1 MEDRPTMKNQKVT
14 GKSKLYCNRCGSFDL
29 TKSNRGFVAKFIF
42 DEPKKLHCQ
51 SCDTKLSFQ
60 KIASNLPLTPPS
72 LYAKS
77 DSTVLSNDKL
87 GRPIYVTIDDYVS
100 SANEETASLNSQWVF
115 FLRGVFGGLALFGV
129 LISLF
134 LISPFSKLGEINA
147 EVYLE
152 PIMRLGEVEV
162 IRLDNTNNKNAD
174 MEVALLEDPK
184 KAPDDLVWEEVAG
197 SISGLSRK
205 AAAEAIKPVL
215 IQEDQSSEKPPGA
228 AIKKQDSSP
237 DLSQPVK
244 TILQDLDRLLKN

>member
-1 MEDRPTMKNQKVT
+1 MKNQKVT

-29 TKSNRGFVAKFIF
+29 TKSDRGFVAKFIF

-51 SCDTKLSFQ
+51 SCDTKLTFQ

-77 DSTVLSNDKL
+77 DSTVLSSDKL
-87 GRPIYVTIDDYVS
+87 GRPIYVTIDDYLAL
-100 SANEETASLNSQWVF
+100 ANEETALLNSQWSLF
-115 FLRGVFGGLALFGV
+115 MRGMFGGLAIFGV
-129 LISLF
+129 LVSLF
-134 LISPFSKLGEINA
+134 LISPYSRLDEINA

-162 IRLDNTNNKNAD
+162 IRLDNTKNKNAD

-184 KAPDDLVWEEVAG
+184 KAPEDLVWEEIG
-197 SISGLSRK
+197 ERFNGLSRK
-205 AAAEAIKPVL
+205 AAPKVAQPVL
-215 IQEDQSSEKPPGA
+215 IQEDITPAKPQA
-228 AIKKQDSSP
+228 LVTIKKDPSP
-237 DLSQPVK
+237 DLAQPVK